1 MRTGSGAGGG
11 GAGTT
16 GAAGSLLSAVT
27 PASTVMGS
35 VLAALAELLGGGVL
49 ELQPARNAST
59 TGKADLFI
67 MG

>member
-1 MRTGSGAGGG
+1 
-11 GAGTT
+11 
-16 GAAGSLLSAVT
+16 
-27 PASTVMGS
+27 MGS